1 MATYPLTPRLDF
13 LQWCKTH
20 TDVFTNA
27 GPSIGLSTQ
36 QAAAFSAAYDAARA
50 AVDDQDAAKE
60 AAKAATQQ
68 ALEKVRLLQESA
80 ALTVATIR
88 LFAESTDNPT
98 VYNVAQINPPQ
109 PPTAIPAPNAATD
122 LSATLD
128 ANTGNITL
136 RWKATQPEGAVGTT
150 YSIFR
155 RAQGQA
161 DFVILGSSGKKSFV
175 DQTFF
180 AGPDGVEYKV
190 QAVRSGIL
198 GPMSAT
204 LAVSFGRV
212 SGAGGEGFT
221 IESTTSRDEEYG
233 VAA

>member
-1 MATYPLTPRLDF
+1 MATYPTSPRLDF

-20 TDVFTNA
+20 TDVFVNNA
-27 GPSIGLSTQ
+27 AAIGLSPAS
-36 QAAAFSAAYDAARA
+36 AAAFSSAYDAARA

-60 AAKAATQQ
+60 AAKAATQEAQ
-68 ALEKVRLLQESA
+68 ARLDDLLASA
-80 ALTVATIR
+80 SQTVGTIR
-88 LFAESTDNPT
+88 IFAESTNNPT
-98 VYNVAQINPPQ
+98 VYAVAQITPPQ
-109 PPTAIPAPNAATD
+109 PPTAVPPPNPATD

-136 RWKATQPEGAVGTT
+136 RWKATQPEGAAGTT

-180 AGPDGVEYKV
+180 AGPDSVEYKI

-204 LAVSFGRV
+204 LSVSFGRV
-212 SGAGGEGFT
+212 PGEGFT
-221 IESTTSRDEEYG
+221 IQSTTSSDEEYG